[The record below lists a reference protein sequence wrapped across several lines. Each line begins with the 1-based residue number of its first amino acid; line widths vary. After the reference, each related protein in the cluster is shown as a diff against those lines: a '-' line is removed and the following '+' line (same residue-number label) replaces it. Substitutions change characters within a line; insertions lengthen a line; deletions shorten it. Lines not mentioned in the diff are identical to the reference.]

1 MSCQPAASTLIAS
14 IARSTFETFASPTGS
29 GHDTP
34 ADKRVA
40 YLVMTTALRT
50 WLVTGGAGF
59 IGSHIATQLATTGRP
74 VRVVDNLST
83 GSRANLAHVEGRIEF
98 IEGDLCDEVVCA
110 RAVEG
115 VEIVFHVAALPSVPR
130 SLTDPWGSH
139 DANVNATVRLL
150 QASHAA
156 GVRRVVVSSSSSV
169 YGDAPKLPKVEDAE
183 PLPRSPYAASK
194 LAAEQYVLAYAR
206 AGLVEGV
213 ALRYFNVFGPRQS
226 PDSPYAAVI
235 PLFFRAALTGTTAM
249 VFGDGGQT
257 RDFTYV
263 ANVVDANLLAATAPA
278 EGASGWPI
286 NVGAGERTSINEL
299 LDLIEDVTARPV
311 ARQHRPPRAGDVR
324 DSLASLQR
332 ASDRI
337 GYRPAVRLIDG
348 LRQTW
353 EWFEARE
360 SSLTGGSLARRS

>member
-1 MSCQPAASTLIAS
+1 
-14 IARSTFETFASPTGS
+14 
-29 GHDTP
+29 
-34 ADKRVA
+34 
-40 YLVMTTALRT
+40 MTTANRT

-59 IGSHIATQLATTGRP
+59 IGSHIATHLAETGRP

-83 GSRANLAHVEGRIEF
+83 GSRANLAHLDGRIEF
-98 IEGDLCDEVVCA
+98 IEGDLCDERTSA

-115 VEIVFHVAALPSVPR
+115 VEVVFHVAALPSVPR
-130 SLTDPWGSH
+130 SLVDPWGSH
-139 DANVNATVRLL
+139 NANVNATVRLL
-150 QASHAA
+150 QAAHGA

-169 YGDAPKLPKVEDAE
+169 YGDTPALPKIEEVE
-183 PLPRSPYAASK
+183 PRPRSPYAASK

-226 PDSPYAAVI
+226 PDSQYAAVV
-235 PLFFRAALTGTTAM
+235 PLFFHAAITGAPAL

-263 ANVVDANLLAATAPA
+263 ANVVDANLLAATSPT
-278 EGASGWPI
+278 EQASGYPI
-286 NVGAGERTSINEL
+286 NVGAGDRTSISEL
-299 LDLIEDVTARPV
+299 LELIEQVTGRRI

-324 DSLASLQR
+324 DSLAGLQR

-337 GYRPAVRLIDG
+337 GYRPAVRLVDG
-348 LRQTW
+348 LRRTW
-353 EWFEARE
+353 EWFGTGEAA
-360 SSLTGGSLARRS
+360 LTAGAAPPRR

>member
-1 MSCQPAASTLIAS
+1 MG
-14 IARSTFETFASPTGS
+14 SP
-29 GHDTP
+29 
-34 ADKRVA
+34 
-40 YLVMTTALRT
+40 LRT

-59 IGSHIATQLATTGRP
+59 IGSHIATRLAEMGRP

-83 GSRANLAHVEGRIEF
+83 GNRANLAHVDGRIEF
-98 IEGDLCDEVVCA
+98 IEGDLCDERTCA
-110 RAVEG
+110 LAVDG

-130 SLTDPWGSH
+130 SLADPWGSH

-150 QASHAA
+150 QAGHAA
-156 GVRRVVVSSSSSV
+156 GVRRVVFSSSSSV
-169 YGDAPKLPKVEDAE
+169 YGDTPALPKVEDVE

-226 PDSPYAAVI
+226 PHSQYAAVI
-235 PLFFRAALTGTTAM
+235 PLFFRAAVTGTPAT

-257 RDFTYV
+257 RDFTYA
-263 ANVVDANLLAATAPA
+263 ANVVDANLLAASAPA
-278 EGASGWPI
+278 ERASGFAI

-299 LDLIEDVTARPV
+299 LDLIEQVTGRKI

-324 DSLASLQR
+324 DSLAGLHR
-332 ASDRI
+332 AADRI
-337 GYRPAVRLIDG
+337 GYRPEVRLRDG
-348 LRQTW
+348 LRRTW
-353 EWFEARE
+353 EWFDARE
-360 SSLTGGSLARRS
+360 SAITGGPG